1 MKNKNISVISDSI
14 SMPRFEDP
22 GEKILLDQTWPVL
35 LSKLFSNDVNIFNF
49 SLRARDS
56 FSLSKNLINESVK
69 LVDPQTIILQV
80 GVVDCSPRMFSN
92 FEKRI
97 IFSRWFPK
105 IFRQII
111 ITKRKNKLKSYKK
124 KNEYTTKITKIDFEE
139 NITSFIDNIRNINKN
154 VKIII
159 LPVIGDLN
167 KLEKFRGGYIKNI
180 KEYNEILDLKSK
192 NDVIYLTEI
201 FHDMD
206 PNWFYNDWY
215 HLSKIGHEKIAKI
228 IYNYL
233 NV

>member
-1 MKNKNISVISDSI
+1 LTSS
-14 SMPRFEDP
+14 
-22 GEKILLDQTWPVL
+22 
-35 LSKLFSNDVNIFNF
+35 
-49 SLRARDS
+49 
-56 FSLSKNLINESVK
+56 
-69 LVDPQTIILQV
+69 
-80 GVVDCSPRMFSN
+80 
-92 FEKRI
+92 
-97 IFSRWFPK
+97 
-105 IFRQII
+105 
-111 ITKRKNKLKSYKK
+111 KK
-124 KNEYTTKITKIDFEE
+124 KNQYTTKITKIDFEE

-192 NDVIYLTEI
+192 NDLIYLTEI